1 ENLKESVKSRLSSA
15 ELTNIVI
22 ENATDSSKP
31 FVYKYHVRVPEY
43 AQRTGKRLFFQPG
56 YFQKGI
62 SALFSAGTRSY
73 PIYFHY
79 PWSEE
84 DKITISLPKGYALD
98 NADRPAPVEAG
109 DVCKHQIN
117 IGITKDERT
126 LVYSRTFFFGGNSSI
141 FSGIKPSEPLKQ
153 LFDQI
158 HKADNH
164 MITLKQAAPSN

>member
-1 ENLKESVKSRLSSA
+1 M
-15 ELTNIVI
+15 I

-84 DKITISLPKGYALD
+84 DKITITLPKGYALD
-98 NADRPAPVEAG
+98 NADRPIPIAAG
-109 DVCKHQIN
+109 EVSGHEIKIAV
-117 IGITKDERT
+117 TKDERT
-126 LVYSRTFFFGGNSSI
+126 LVYNRTFFFGGNNSVL
-141 FSGIKPSEPLKQ
+141 FAVQTYEPLKQ
-153 LFDQI
+153 LFDKV

-164 MITLKQAAPSN
+164 MITLKQITASN

>member
-1 ENLKESVKSRLSSA
+1 MR
-15 ELTNIVI
+15 
-22 ENATDSSKP
+22 
-31 FVYKYHVRVPEY
+31 FPEY

-56 YFQKGI
+56 FFQKGLG
-62 SALFSAGTRSY
+62 ALFSAGTRSY

-98 NADRPAPVEAG
+98 SADRPAPVVAG
-109 DVCKHQIN
+109 EVCKHEIN
-117 IGITKDERT
+117 IGVTKDDRT
-126 LVYSRTFFFGGNSSI
+126 LVYNRTFFFGGNNSVL
-141 FSGIKPSEPLKQ
+141 FAVQTYAPLKE

-164 MITLKQAAPSN
+164 MITLKQAAPTN